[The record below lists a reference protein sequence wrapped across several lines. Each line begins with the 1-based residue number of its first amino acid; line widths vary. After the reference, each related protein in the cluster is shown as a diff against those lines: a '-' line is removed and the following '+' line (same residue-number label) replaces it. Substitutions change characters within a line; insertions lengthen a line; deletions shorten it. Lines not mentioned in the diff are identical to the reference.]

1 MVAVAER
8 DVEFLRHGPR
18 PLLARLYQPDGPGG
32 GPPGPG
38 VVAVHGGAWTSGD
51 RLDNAGTARNL
62 ARAGFTVLS
71 VDFRMPPEAVYPDPV
86 ADVSAGIRWFKAS
99 AAGLGVDPSRIGGI
113 GYSSGGHQLMLAA
126 MRPGDPRYSAL
137 DVTAAASAAAS
148 AAGAS
153 AADATLAFVIL
164 LYAVLDP
171 LERYRMTLRAGR
183 GDLTARHHQYWP
195 DVDEMAEGNPT
206 LLLDRGEPADLPP
219 VLVIQGWQDAN
230 LTPDMGERFTAA
242 YRRAGGH
249 AELAMYEDAPHG
261 FIKNES
267 GGPAARAAT
276 ERLLAFARHFAAG
289 PGIQPAAVD
298 DTTRRSGL

>member
-1 MVAVAER
+1 VVAVTER
-8 DVEFLRHGPR
+8 DVEFLRHGPH
-18 PLLARLYQPDGPGG
+18 PLLARLYQPGGPGG

-51 RLDNAGTARNL
+51 RLDNADTARNL
-62 ARAGFTVLS
+62 VEAGFTVLS
-71 VDFRMPPEAVYPDPV
+71 VDFRMPPEAAYPDPV

-126 MRPGDPRYSAL
+126 MRPGDPRYAAL
-137 DVTAAASAAAS
+137 AVPGAAE
-148 AAGAS
+148 
-153 AADATLAFVIL
+153 ADSTLAFAIL

-171 LERYRMTLRAGR
+171 LERYRMTLRTGR
-183 GDLTARHHQYWP
+183 IDLTARHQQYWP
-195 DVDEMAEGNPT
+195 VTDDMAEGNPT

-219 VLVIQGWQDAN
+219 ALVIQGWEDAN

-249 AELAMYEDAPHG
+249 AELAMYDDAPHG

-276 ERLLAFARHFAAG
+276 ERLLAFARQFAAG
-289 PGIQPAAVD
+289 PCRQPAAGD
-298 DTTRRSGL
+298 DTTRRSDR